1 MPLSALPPQRP
12 LPACAARARAARAA
26 GACAA
31 AVLLL
36 LPAAAPA
43 RAQELVRPDLK
54 TISPV
59 FDGWLRNPDGSFT
72 LFFGYFN
79 RNSGETPIP
88 LGPDNQVRPA
98 PDDRGQP
105 TNFLPLRQW
114 HVFRVSVPPGW
125 DDEVVWTLGVPGT
138 GRREQTRG
146 SLNAIYEIGDPGG
159 PQAPAVSGVP
169 RGSVTARVGRP
180 LALAAAAS
188 PADAERGELA
198 VRWSK
203 NRGPAAGRVT
213 FSAPEALATTAT
225 FSAPGTYEL
234 RLRVDEHVNMGG
246 SSEEHHTD
254 ALVTVAV
261 EP

>member
-1 MPLSALPPQRP
+1 MPLSAMPTRRVL
-12 LPACAARARAARAA
+12 A
-26 GACAA
+26 ACAA
-31 AVLLL
+31 AALLW
-36 LPAAAPA
+36 LPAPSP
-43 RAQELVRPDLK
+43 AQELIRPDLK

-79 RNSGETPIP
+79 RNSSETPIP
-88 LGPDNQVRPA
+88 IGPDNQVRPA

-114 HVFRVSVPPGW
+114 YVFRVTVPPGW
-125 DDEVVWTLGVPGT
+125 DDEVIWALGVPGT
-138 GRREQTRG
+138 GHREQTTG
-146 SLNAIYEIGDPGG
+146 SLMTIYEIGDPGG
-159 PQAPAVSGVP
+159 PQAPTVGGVP
-169 RGSVTARVGRP
+169 REPVTARVGRP
-180 LALAAAAS
+180 LALAASAF
-188 PADAERGELA
+188 PANAERGELA

-203 NRGPAAGRVT
+203 NRGPATGRVT
-213 FSAPEALATTAT
+213 FSTPKALATTAT
-225 FSAPGTYEL
+225 FSASGTYEL

>member
-1 MPLSALPPQRP
+1 MPLSAIS
-12 LPACAARARAARAA
+12 ARCPFTARAARAA
-26 GACAA
+26 RAVAA
-31 AVLLL
+31 AAAALLL
-36 LPAAAPA
+36 SLPAPAP
-43 RAQELVRPDLK
+43 AQELVRPDLK

-88 LGPDNQVRPA
+88 IGPDNQVRPA

-114 HVFRVSVPPGW
+114 HVFRVTVPPGW
-125 DDEVVWTLGVPGT
+125 DDEVLWTLGVPGT
-138 GRREQTRG
+138 GHRERTTG

-159 PQAPAVSGVP
+159 PQAPTVGGVP
-169 RGSVTARVGRP
+169 AEPVTARVGQP
-180 LALAAAAS
+180 LALAATAS

-213 FSAPEALATTAT
+213 FSAPDALATTAA
-225 FSAPGTYEL
+225 FSAPGAYEL

-254 ALVTVAV
+254 ALVTVTV

>member
-1 MPLSALPPQRP
+1 MPLSAMPARRLPVVLAAAALLS
-12 LPACAARARAARAA
+12 LPA
-26 GACAA
+26 
-31 AVLLL
+31 
-36 LPAAAPA
+36 PAP
-43 RAQELVRPDLK
+43 AQELVRPDLK

-59 FDGWLRNPDGSFT
+59 FDGWLGNPDGSFT

-79 RNSGETPIP
+79 RNSSETPIP
-88 LGPDNQVRPA
+88 IGPDNQVRPT

-114 HVFRVSVPPGW
+114 HVFRVTVPAGW
-125 DDEVVWTLGVPGT
+125 DDEVIWTLGVPGT
-138 GRREQTRG
+138 SHREQTAG
-146 SLNAIYEIGDPGG
+146 SLKTIYEIGDPGG
-159 PQAPAVSGVP
+159 PQAPTVGGVSREP
-169 RGSVTARVGRP
+169 VTARVGRP
-180 LALAAAAS
+180 LALAASAS
-188 PADAERGELA
+188 PANAERGELI

-203 NRGPAAGRVT
+203 NRGPAAGRVV
-213 FSAPEALATTAT
+213 FSAPEALATAAT

-254 ALVTVAV
+254 AFVTVAV